1 MKAEITARNEPEWH
15 VLYQVCFTMP
25 LAYFVPDTADN
36 SNSGVQSDGGVQ
48 GKRLSTG
55 KRLTTSTIWS
65 KWFTAEYAETAEN
78 MANGGVYD
86 KRFCLVW
93 VGGQI

>member
-48 GKRLSTG
+48 GKRLST
-55 KRLTTSTIWS
+55 RQTV
-65 KWFTAEYAETAEN
+65 EYK
-78 MANGGVYD
+78 ANGGVQAN
-86 KRFCLVW
+86 
-93 VGGQI
+93 G